1 MRILWVKAGGLVP
14 LDTGGKIRSYHILKQ
29 LARRHE
35 VTLFTFYPAHAGD
48 MHQELERVFAH
59 VVCCPLQ
66 IPAPRSFADYLE
78 YARHLFSAYPHSMA
92 KYYRIGVSEKL
103 RDVIEEEAFDI
114 IVCDFVFAAGVI
126 PWKLACPKILF
137 THNVE
142 AVIWRRHYQQA
153 RSLLWKIVC
162 WREYRA
168 MARAERLYTQRAERV
183 LTVSE
188 KDQDHFARFI
198 APSKI
203 TVIPTGVDVNYF
215 RPASNGER
223 PNTLVFTGS
232 MDWLPNEDA
241 VFYFVERI
249 LPLIRRQ
256 IPDATLWVVGRR
268 PSERLRALAAKDGGV
283 RVTGR
288 VEDIRPYVR
297 HASLYVVPLRVGG
310 GTRLKIFEAMA
321 MGKAVVSTSV
331 GAEGLPV
338 QHDENII
345 LADEPED
352 FARRVASLMKD
363 TEARARLGSSARRL
377 VEQRYSWAS
386 AAAHFEGVLAEVT
399 QKASQGFTGVSK
411 A

>member
-14 LDTGGKIRSYHILKQ
+14 LDTGGKIRSYHILRE

-35 VTLFTFYPAHAGD
+35 VTFFTFYPAHAGD
-48 MHQELERVFAH
+48 VHHELERVFSD

-66 IPAPRSFADYLE
+66 IPAPRSSADYLE

-92 KYYRIGVSEKL
+92 KYYRPGVSERL
-103 RDVIEEEAFDI
+103 QDTIEREGFDAI
-114 IVCDFVFAAGVI
+114 ICDFVFAAGVI
-126 PWKLACPKILF
+126 PWELACPKILF

-142 AVIWRRHYQQA
+142 AMIWQRHYQQA
-153 RSLLWKIVC
+153 RNPAWKAVC

-168 MARAERLYTQRAERV
+168 MARAERLYAQRAERV

-188 KDQDHFARFI
+188 KDRDHFAGFI
-198 APSKI
+198 ARSKI
-203 TVIPTGVDVNYF
+203 TVIPTGVDVTYF
-215 RPASNGER
+215 RPSANGER

-249 LPLIRRQ
+249 LPLIRRR
-256 IPDATLWVVGRR
+256 IADTSLWVVGRR
-268 PSERLRALAAKDGGV
+268 PSERLCALAAKDGGV
-283 RVTGR
+283 RVTGQ

-297 HASLYVVPLRVGG
+297 DASLYVVPLRIGG

-345 LADEPED
+345 LADGPED
-352 FARRVASLMKD
+352 FARCVVGLMKE
-363 TEARARLGSSARRL
+363 TEARIALGSSARRL
-377 VEQRYSWAS
+377 VEQKYSWAS
-386 AAAHFEGVLAEVT
+386 VAAHFEGVLAEVA
-399 QKASQGFTGVSK
+399 QNPA
-411 A
+411 